1 MKTRNLL
8 AAGFAASV
16 LALAAAPAHAAPVG
30 FAQASSSFA
39 GSFSAMPPADSFS
52 FGTNTSPTQL
62 PPGAFTHNWIFDL
75 SPTALSQYTIS
86 FTPFFPSLGITGF
99 TANIFNTTGFTCA
112 TVSATCGT
120 EGTLG
125 SQAIGGTLGGFVST
139 GVGTLSAGTYALQIS
154 GTVVGTTSN
163 YTGQMAFQQVPE
175 PGSLALLGLGLA
187 GLAAATRR
195 KQKQA

>member
-39 GSFSAMPPADSFS
+39 GSFNAMPMASFS

-62 PPGAFTHNWIFDL
+62 PLGSFTHNWIFDL
-75 SPTALSQYTIS
+75 SPTALSQYSIS
-86 FTPFFPSLGITGF
+86 STPFFPLGITGF
-99 TANIFNTTGFTCA
+99 TANIFNTIGFTCA
-112 TVSATCGT
+112 TISAKCGT

-125 SQAIGGTLGGFVST
+125 SQAIGGTTFNNVFSSGIGI
-139 GVGTLSAGTYALQIS
+139 LSAGTYALQIS
-154 GTVVGTTSN
+154 GNVVDKTSN
-163 YTGQMAFQQVPE
+163 YTGQMAFHQVPE